1 MKRDRDTLR
10 EVGEALHGPLWQS
23 GLARDL
29 KVAIRTV
36 QRWVKGDSAIP
47 DGAWA
52 DIAALCKARGDA
64 LRRWA
69 ERLG

>member
-10 EVGEALHGPLWQS
+10 KVGEALHGSLWQS

-29 KVAIRTV
+29 GVAIRTM
-36 QRWVKGDSAIP
+36 QRWVKGDFDIP
-47 DGAWA
+47 DGIWPE
-52 DIAALCKARGDA
+52 IAAICEKRDAA

-69 ERLG
+69 ERLS